1 MILFSIWFKVGLVIL
16 GILMG
21 IWMLTWIPNS
31 LLRQKGKDTIDDSF
45 LIAMIIS
52 CAMIIIVM
60 KALSLI

>member
-52 CAMIIIVM
+52 CAMIIIIM